1 VGVGVGNG
9 GSEITQPLARRG
21 EPLGIV

>member
-1 VGVGVGNG
+1 VGVGDG
-9 GSEITQPLARRG
+9 GSEITQPLARGG